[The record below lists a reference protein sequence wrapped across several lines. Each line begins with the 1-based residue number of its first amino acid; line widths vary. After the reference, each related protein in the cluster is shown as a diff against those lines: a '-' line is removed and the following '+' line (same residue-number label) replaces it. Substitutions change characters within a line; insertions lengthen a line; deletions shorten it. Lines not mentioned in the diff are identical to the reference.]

1 VLSREYPAVKPDQAE
16 PGSVAPQNH
25 PLVAY
30 FRGYCREKLGES
42 PEKDYAEASRLS
54 TLYIFPSR
62 VEEQR
67 ALRAAI
73 RKNEKDATAHYLL
86 GTWHFARGQTDAAL
100 SEWNRA
106 HELNPRI
113 PVLQASTGL
122 ALLNIKHEFAPAFNA
137 FDEGIANDQWNTV
150 NYSGAVAAMTLLGK
164 PATERVKVLER
175 YQDLSRMPTP
185 LVYELALNR
194 AEEGNYEAAID
205 LFKNRFFGREEG
217 GTNVRQVWI
226 EVNLERAL
234 ALARTNHC
242 KDALAARK
250 SIDSPVTGLAFTQD
264 GLAPFLNSAR
274 SNFQL
279 GEVSLACGQ
288 KKDAY
293 ESYRRAA
300 QLTGPADIVWAW
312 AAARNLDG
320 YDPENWHARLNS
332 ALSEAESNVRT
343 NSPSGWWLYTQGI
356 LQIALGDGEKGN
368 GSLREAL
375 LAPESGMSHHLSRL
389 ALAGATPQAKPQ

>member
-1 VLSREYPAVKPDQAE
+1 
-16 PGSVAPQNH
+16 
-25 PLVAY
+25 
-30 FRGYCREKLGES
+30 
-42 PEKDYAEASRLS
+42 
-54 TLYIFPSR
+54 
-62 VEEQR
+62 
-67 ALRAAI
+67 
-73 RKNEKDATAHYLL
+73 
-86 GTWHFARGQTDAAL
+86 
-100 SEWNRA
+100 
-106 HELNPRI
+106 
-113 PVLQASTGL
+113 
-122 ALLNIKHEFAPAFNA
+122 
-137 FDEGIANDQWNTV
+137 
-150 NYSGAVAAMTLLGK
+150 M
-164 PATERVKVLER
+164 
-175 YQDLSRMPTP
+175 
-185 LVYELALNR
+185 
-194 AEEGNYEAAID
+194 D

-242 KDALAARK
+242 KEALAARK
-250 SIDSPVTGLAFTQD
+250 SIDSPVNGLAFTQD

-288 KKDAY
+288 KKDAD

-320 YDPENWHARLNS
+320 YDPENWHTRLNS
-332 ALSEAESNVRT
+332 ALSQAESNVRT

-375 LAPESGMSHHLSRL
+375 LAPETGMSYHLSRL